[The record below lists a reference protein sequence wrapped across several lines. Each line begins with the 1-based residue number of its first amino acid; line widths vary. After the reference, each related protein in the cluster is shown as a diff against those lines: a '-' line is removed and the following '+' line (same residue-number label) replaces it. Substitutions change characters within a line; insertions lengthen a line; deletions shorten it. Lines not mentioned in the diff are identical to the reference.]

1 MSVYMKF
8 TYHYTSY
15 RHQLQMKTCQIRSIF
30 LTNKLYRIVFLM
42 FLVNE
47 NCILRQIYVIYPI
60 PLYIYM
66 LHNYVKMTQGTHTTE
81 LHQQLW

>member
-1 MSVYMKF
+1 M
-8 TYHYTSY
+8 
-15 RHQLQMKTCQIRSIF
+15 
-30 LTNKLYRIVFLM
+30 FLM
-42 FLVNE
+42 NE

-81 LHQQLW
+81 LNQQLWWNQPGNTWNQLYKIYLLWVFSRPTHPPFIYY